1 MTMEKAYSIFDN
13 INPEEIE
20 RATLEG
26 WASAIKNTFNQ
37 RLYNSSLDVT
47 APVNFSKNITA
58 TFKAGGKYIRTTR
71 DNDFD
76 RYFSNSNDE
85 DTYINVLNYFPDR
98 PRSATNRLRFTDVL
112 EDDFERGKYYLS
124 DEYDFN
130 NGFKYVINTDIYDEW
145 LKTSMTGWTPPQKSD
160 DSWKDDWNGAE
171 TFTAGYLM
179 GTFNILQDLTLL
191 GGVRY
196 ERYNMDYHAQF
207 TFTIHSVYGDA
218 ISTKDGTIWDNP
230 DTTWHSVP
238 STLNNVN
245 RTDIN
250 YFPGVHL
257 KYKVNDWSDIRLAY
271 TTGIARPDYL
281 SIIPKVFIFP
291 SNNYEIGN
299 PKLRPTT
306 SKSYDVVASIYNN
319 EIGLLSVNGFYKE
332 LDDVMY
338 RTAIYNGN
346 LSRFSDDVS
355 VPDSAFLQDR
365 FNYRTRSQDMI
376 NTTLNNPNMG
386 YIRGIE
392 VEWQTNFWYL
402 PQPLNS
408 LVLNVNYTRSWSN
421 MDYRIIRNKP
431 ETVIGPNGRPRT
443 VYVTTDTLF
452 SDRLIQHAND
462 VLNAAIG
469 IDYKGFSGRMSFN
482 MRGNVL
488 TSVGTRPEETAYTGN
503 IYRWDFTL
511 KQALPLDGLSI
522 AFNGVNIFHNATK
535 TYRRYRLNESA
546 PITENLTS
554 VLYPPTIY
562 QFYLMYS
569 F

>member
-1 MTMEKAYSIFDN
+1 
-13 INPEEIE
+13 
-20 RATLEG
+20 
-26 WASAIKNTFNQ
+26 
-37 RLYNSSLDVT
+37 
-47 APVNFSKNITA
+47 
-58 TFKAGGKYIRTTR
+58 
-71 DNDFD
+71 
-76 RYFSNSNDE
+76 
-85 DTYINVLNYFPDR
+85 
-98 PRSATNRLRFTDVL
+98 
-112 EDDFERGKYYLS
+112 
-124 DEYDFN
+124 
-130 NGFKYVINTDIYDEW
+130 
-145 LKTSMTGWTPPQKSD
+145 
-160 DSWKDDWNGAE
+160 
-171 TFTAGYLM
+171 
-179 GTFNILQDLTLL
+179 
-191 GGVRY
+191 
-196 ERYNMDYHAQF
+196 
-207 TFTIHSVYGDA
+207 
-218 ISTKDGTIWDNP
+218 
-230 DTTWHSVP
+230 
-238 STLNNVN
+238 
-245 RTDIN
+245 
-250 YFPGVHL
+250 
-257 KYKVNDWSDIRLAY
+257 
-271 TTGIARPDYL
+271 
-281 SIIPKVFIFP
+281 
-291 SNNYEIGN
+291 
-299 PKLRPTT
+299 
-306 SKSYDVVASIYNN
+306 
-319 EIGLLSVNGFYKE
+319 
-332 LDDVMY
+332 
-338 RTAIYNGN
+338 
-346 LSRFSDDVS
+346 
-355 VPDSAFLQDR
+355 
-365 FNYRTRSQDMI
+365 MI